1 MDKRFYLTDLTEI
14 FDISKIVFYAYSK
27 AMDLTRLKEEEFDF
41 WQLRYINSGSVCYD
55 LDGEHYVL
63 EAGQLLLIPPGTH
76 QKHVLEKSTKTPEM
90 IVISFFC
97 ETEALWQLGKK
108 SISVS
113 REEKKLLYNIINLK
127 EEVFEFISGDPD
139 YRGIKPKS
147 NISKSALQHLKINQ
161 ERLLISL
168 YDRLC
173 VDEAERYRNNKL
185 NREVQTVEAIKVFL
199 EENIL
204 GNLTLKEISEH
215 FSYSQSSLKDIFK
228 RITGESI
235 MRYYNNIKLEKAKE
249 LIRESTLT
257 IAQIAEMLGYT
268 TASYFS
274 QVFKEATGVAPSQ
287 YSRKNLKE

>member
-1 MDKRFYLTDLTEI
+1 M
-14 FDISKIVFYAYSK
+14 
-27 AMDLTRLKEEEFDF
+27 
-41 WQLRYINSGSVCYD
+41 
-55 LDGEHYVL
+55 
-63 EAGQLLLIPPGTH
+63 
-76 QKHVLEKSTKTPEM
+76 
-90 IVISFFC
+90 
-97 ETEALWQLGKK
+97 
-108 SISVS
+108 
-113 REEKKLLYNIINLK
+113 
-127 EEVFEFISGDPD
+127 FEFISGDPD